1 MIKGIANRLE
11 ELERRFSLSGDVVP
25 DPLSTS
31 LFEFGQTLKN
41 LTTEEREDM
50 AEELGI
56 TPDEVRD
63 ELAGRHIIDHKVKQE
78 KMT

>member
-56 TPDEVRD
+56 TPDDLRD
-63 ELAGRHIIDHKVKQE
+63 MERQFWRRGWKR
-78 KMT
+78 